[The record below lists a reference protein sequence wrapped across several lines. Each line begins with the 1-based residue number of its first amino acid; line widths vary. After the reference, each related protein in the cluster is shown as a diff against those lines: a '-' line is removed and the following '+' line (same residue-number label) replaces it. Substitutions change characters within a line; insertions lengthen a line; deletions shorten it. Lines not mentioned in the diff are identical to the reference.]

1 MNMCTHPNE
10 ISDTFWNIINR
21 AQKDRS
27 KLKAILLEFDR
38 EDLNRFR
45 YQYKEAAYYLTDD
58 RFVKYM
64 LGRSEDDIEDLTE
77 WVVGQGKE
85 YFMDIWNHPEHI
97 PPYIPGSRDSHLGNV
112 VFKVW
117 REKFGYLPDDFGEM
131 PDEEPS
137 T

>member
-1 MNMCTHPNE
+1 MNMYTNPKD
-10 ISDTFWNIINR
+10 ISATFWNMINR

-27 KLKAILLEFDR
+27 KLRAILMELDR
-38 EDLNRFR
+38 EELNRFR

-97 PPYIPGSRDSHLGNV
+97 PPYIPGSRESHLGNV

-117 REKFGYLPDDFGEM
+117 REKFGYLPDDFGEIT
-131 PDEEPS
+131 DEEP
-137 T
+137 